1 MGARCILLGD
11 LAELGT
17 RNVHHDTHSWAKS
30 VATGLGVPCR
40 LVVPNPQRAGS
51 DYFRIGDYTGVDGFE
66 ATPFVT
72 RQENT
77 SLSPS

>member
-1 MGARCILLGD
+1 MRLPDAG
-11 LAELGT
+11 
-17 RNVHHDTHSWAKS
+17 
-30 VATGLGVPCR
+30 R

-72 RQENT
+72 RQEKYIALAQLMGCYDPRGEGYSQRNAT
-77 SLSPS
+77 MGSTFEARRAGM